1 MFTLLAIAMGISM
14 VVAWV
19 LIRRLQ
25 ERPWVEV
32 GVLAGSQDAGGRLS
46 SAPKVGLWVFLG
58 VVSSVFTIFIGAYF
72 MRMDMTHGGVSANAM
87 MMNDWQPVA
96 EPFILWVNTLLLIA
110 ASIAIQLAHSHAAR
124 TGITAMRR
132 YFNAAG
138 ILTML
143 FLAGQFYAWQILLA
157 TGNYNVSN
165 AAFSFFVLL
174 TAVHGL
180 HLIGGLFVWTRT
192 AGRLRR
198 GLEDADLAQV
208 AAIRQSVQLCA
219 TYWHYLL
226 LIWIVLFA
234 ILLST

>member
-1 MFTLLAIAMGISM
+1 MI
-14 VVAWV
+14 VAWL

-25 ERPWVEV
+25 ERPWTEI
-32 GVLAGSQDAGGRLS
+32 GVIAGSQDRGGRTS
-46 SAPKVGLWVFLG
+46 SAPKVGLWIFLG
-58 VVSSVFTIFIGAYF
+58 VVTSLFTIFIGAYF
-72 MRMDMTHGGVSANAM
+72 MRMDMSHGGVAAEQLNG
-87 MMNDWQPVA
+87 WVPVN
-96 EPFILWVNTLLLIA
+96 EPSLLWLNTLLLVA

-124 TGITAMRR
+124 TGLAEMRR

-143 FLAGQFYAWQILLA
+143 FLIGQAYAWKLLYD
-157 TGNYNVSN
+157 TGAYGVDSP
-165 AAFSFFVLL
+165 AFSFLVLL

-180 HLIGGLFVWTRT
+180 HLIGGLYVWSRT
-192 AGRLRR
+192 ATRLSAR
-198 GLEDADLAQV
+198 LEDADLIEVGAL
-208 AAIRQSVQLCA
+208 RQSVQLCA